1 MDPNTPKQTSNALND
16 LQISVQNLNKNNMNA
31 NPEKYYLLVNITK
44 ANCQIRV
51 GNEAI
56 TKTE

>member
-31 NPEKYYLLVNITK
+31 NLEKYYLLVNIIK